1 VTFTTAATTFPA
13 LGTTAVVVVDD
24 SVADHDACLPSALAA
39 VERTIAAFDQACSR
53 FRDDSE
59 LMGLRRSHGRPIEI
73 SPLLADAVDAA
84 LRAARLTD
92 GLVDPTVGGPL
103 RALGY
108 DRDFS
113 FVSSGDPRTTV
124 EVRPAPGYQSIE
136 LDPIRR
142 TVTVPRGIDLDL
154 GATAK
159 ALCVD
164 HATRAAHDACG
175 IGVLVGIGGDLAVAG
190 APPADGWTIQLADD
204 HAAELD
210 PHEPA
215 VAIFGGGVAT
225 SGTTVRRWRRAGEQL
240 HHLVDPTTGRPAA
253 EVWKTATVLGGCCL
267 DANIAST
274 ASMLM
279 GRAAVQ
285 WLDRLGLPAR
295 LVTPDDDV
303 VTVGSWPRSA
313 SLSRQSGA

>member
-1 VTFTTAATTFPA
+1 VTTTAATAFRA

-24 SVADHDACLPSALAA
+24 SADDPDSCRRDASAA
-39 VERTIAAFDQACSR
+39 VERTTAAFDLACSR

-73 SPLLADAVDAA
+73 SPLLYDALDAA

-92 GLVDPTVGGPL
+92 GLVDPTIGGPL

-113 FVSSGDPRTTV
+113 FVSSGDQRTTV
-124 EVRPAPGYQSIE
+124 HVSPAPGFRSIE
-136 LDPIRR
+136 LDPIGR

-164 HATRAAHDACG
+164 HAARSAHESCG
-175 IGVLVGIGGDLAVAG
+175 IGVLVGIGGDFAMVG
-190 APPADGWTIQLADD
+190 TPPTGGWTIQLADD

-210 PHEPA
+210 PGAPA
-215 VAIFGGGVAT
+215 VAVFGGGVAT
-225 SGTTVRRWRRAGEQL
+225 SGTTVRRWSRAGEPL
-240 HHLVDPTTGRPAA
+240 HHLVDPATGRPVA
-253 EVWKTATVLGGCCL
+253 EVWKTATVVAGSCL
-267 DANIAST
+267 DANTAST
-274 ASMLM
+274 ASILL
-279 GRAAVQ
+279 GGAAVD
-285 WLDRLGLPAR
+285 WLDGLGLPAR

-303 VTVGSWPRSA
+303 VTVGPWPS
-313 SLSRQSGA
+313 STTHLSGED